1 MTEPAPAAE
10 PAPAGAPA
18 AESAPTV
25 EPPLFDRVMLASLVP
40 GLFLP
45 VLAALAAIGGAL
57 LREVGG
63 GAEGIWSLVIAV
75 YLFVLLGSMTLN
87 AWLLLRHPRS
97 LLTAALPRRLSIAV
111 AVLHGL
117 LLLWIL
123 LLLVG
128 IDALSVVFA
137 LALLIESVVVFVLA
151 IRRYLDRGD
160 EPAREEFALPGW
172 GRIVA
177 VVYLALAAA
186 ALLFAIASP
195 LIGLGWTDTAGPLGG
210 PATWLLLL
218 LGLPWSHP
226 LYFVSVVL
234 VFNAPAWG
242 GVVPTVL
249 CLLSVI
255 ANALLVAQ
263 LLSPRRRTMLA
274 NWFFRLRPAAEAPL
288 Q

>member
-1 MTEPAPAAE
+1 MTEPAPATE
-10 PAPAGAPA
+10 PA
-18 AESAPTV
+18 
-25 EPPLFDRVMLASLVP
+25 PLFDRVMLASLVP

-45 VLAALAAIGGAL
+45 VLAVLAAIAGAL
-57 LREVGG
+57 VREVAGG
-63 GAEGIWSLVIAV
+63 SEGIWSLVIAV

-111 AVLHGL
+111 AVLHGV
-117 LLLWIL
+117 LLLWVL

-128 IDALSVVFA
+128 IDVLSVVFA
-137 LALLIESVVVFVLA
+137 VVLLIDSVVVFLLA

-160 EPAREEFALPGW
+160 EPAREAFALPGW

-177 VVYLALAAA
+177 VVYLALAAVA
-186 ALLFAIASP
+186 ILFALASP
-195 LIGLGWTDTAGPLGG
+195 FVGAGWTDAAGPLGG

-226 LYFVSVVL
+226 LYFIAVVV
-234 VFNAPAWG
+234 VFGAPAWAG
-242 GVVPTVL
+242 LVPTVL

-255 ANALLVAQ
+255 ANVVVVAQ
-263 LLSPRRRTMLA
+263 LLVSPRRRVAIA
-274 NWFFRLRPAAEAPL
+274 NRFFRLRPAAETPIE
-288 Q
+288 